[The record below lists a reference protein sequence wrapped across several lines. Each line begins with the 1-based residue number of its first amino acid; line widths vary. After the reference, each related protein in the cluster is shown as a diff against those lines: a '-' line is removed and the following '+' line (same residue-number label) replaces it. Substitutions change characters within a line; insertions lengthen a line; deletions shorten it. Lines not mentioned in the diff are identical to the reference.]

1 MENLLLSK
9 TLAQIVNEN
18 HQAASVFE
26 KYGLD
31 FCCRGKRS
39 LQIACNEK
47 KLPVTDVTAELE
59 SVIGD
64 NLKPVIDFDKISL
77 GKLVNHIVST
87 HHAYVKHEAPQIL
100 AWLQKIAGKHG
111 ERHNEIYKILATFT
125 SLKEE
130 MDSHM
135 HKEEFILFPR
145 ITELETSEEQDI
157 NRISLNWLQAPVTM
171 MEHEHEEAG
180 KLLEEIKQYSDHYTP
195 PPDACT
201 TYRLAFAALNAFEVD
216 LHKHIHLENNILF
229 PKALELFRK
238 TKEAALN

>member
-9 TLAQIVNEN
+9 ALAQIVKEN
-18 HQAASVFE
+18 HEAASVLE

-31 FCCRGKRS
+31 FCCKGKRS
-39 LQIACNEK
+39 LQIACDEK
-47 KLPVTDVTAELE
+47 KLAVTDVSAELE
-59 SVIGD
+59 FVIGD
-64 NLKPVIDFDKISL
+64 KLKPVIDFDKMSL
-77 GKLVNHIVST
+77 GELVNYIVST
-87 HHAYVKHEAPQIL
+87 HHALVKQEAPQIL

-111 ERHNEIYKILATFT
+111 DRHNELYKILEAFT

-145 ITELETSEEQDI
+145 ITELEGSEDQGV
-157 NRISLNWLQAPVTM
+157 NRISLHWLQGPVMM

-180 KLLEEIKQYSDHYTP
+180 KLLEEIKRNSDQYTP
-195 PPDACT
+195 PADACT
-201 TYRLAFAALNAFEVD
+201 TYRVAFAALNAFETD

-238 TKEAALN
+238 TKETSLN

>member
-1 MENLLLSK
+1 MENLLLSQ

-31 FCCRGKRS
+31 FCCKGKRS
-39 LQIACNEK
+39 LQIACDEK
-47 KLPVTDVTAELE
+47 KLSVTDVTAELE
-59 SVIGD
+59 SVIG
-64 NLKPVIDFDKISL
+64 NETKPVIDFDKMSL
-77 GKLVNHIVST
+77 TKLVGYIVAT
-87 HHAYVKHEAPQIL
+87 HHAYVKQEAPQIL
-100 AWLQKIAGKHG
+100 AYLQKVADKHG
-111 ERHNEIYKILATFT
+111 ERHPELYKVLVAFT

-145 ITELETSEEQDI
+145 IVELGTSDDRDI
-157 NRISLNWLQAPVTM
+157 NRISLNYLQAPMTM
-171 MEHEHEEAG
+171 MEHEHEHAG
-180 KLLEEIKQYSDHYTP
+180 KLLEEIKQHSAHYTP
-195 PPDACT
+195 PEDACT
-201 TYRLAFAALNAFEVD
+201 TYRLAFAALRAFEMD
-216 LHKHIHLENNILF
+216 LHQHIHLENNILF